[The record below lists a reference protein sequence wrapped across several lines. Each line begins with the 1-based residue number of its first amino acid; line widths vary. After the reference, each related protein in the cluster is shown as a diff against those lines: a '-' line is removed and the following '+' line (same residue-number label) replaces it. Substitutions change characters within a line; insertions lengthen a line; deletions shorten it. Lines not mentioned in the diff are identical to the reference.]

1 MKHFLILANTDKDIN
16 LEFSNMI
23 HKYIMECGA
32 TSVIICDENHYN
44 GNYIKE
50 KYLKDIEAVIVLG
63 GDGTMLRAV
72 HSLCGHDIP
81 LLGVNLGTL
90 GFLTEIEK
98 SNVKKAID
106 RLIEDDYKLERRMM
120 IEGSVNDSTFHS
132 LNDVV
137 ITRAGFSR
145 IIGLNIYVN
154 EQLLDTYEADGVIV
168 ATPTGSTGYNLSA
181 GGPIVSPKSKV
192 IVVTPISPHSLTAKS
207 IVFDSSDKIRIEI
220 VKKRKTQDTEAIVSF
235 DGMNNMELSAGDEVN
250 VVASC
255 RSVSLIKLYDLNF
268 YSVLRDKIG
277 GLQYETGETAGDSQN
292 N

>member
-1 MKHFLILANTDKDIN
+1 MEHFLILTNTDKDVN
-16 LEFSNMI
+16 LELSNMI
-23 HKYIMECGA
+23 HEYIMSCGA
-32 TSVIICDENHYN
+32 DSVIICDENQYS
-44 GNYIKE
+44 GSYIKQE
-50 KYLKDIEAVIVLG
+50 YLNGAEAVIVLG

-98 SNVKKAID
+98 SNIRKAID
-106 RLIEDDYKLERRMM
+106 RLIADDYRVEKRMM
-120 IEGSVNDSTFHS
+120 VEGSINNNTYHA

-154 EQLLDTYEADGVIV
+154 NQLLDTYEADGVIV
-168 ATPTGSTGYNLSA
+168 STPTGSTGYNLSA
-181 GGPIVSPKSKV
+181 GGPIISPKSKA
-192 IVVTPISPHSLTAKS
+192 IAVTPISPHSLTAKS
-207 IVFDSSDKIRIEI
+207 IVFDSTDRIRIEI

-235 DGMNNMELSAGDEVN
+235 DGMNNMELSAGDNVN
-250 VVASC
+250 VVASE
-255 RSVSLIKLYDLNF
+255 RTVSLIKLYDVNF

-277 GLQYETGETAGDSQN
+277 GLQYETGKTAGDSQDN
-292 N
+292 